1 MQFNLKLPS
10 SILNKLTRIKHTWS
24 IWLLLF
30 AMVFSWLS
38 PIRGVKASQT
48 AQTSSM
54 YQEAQQLLDSLTPE
68 ERVGQLFLVSFQG
81 MQVDSESKIYDLITN
96 HHIGGVVLKASND
109 NFTDSSDAMSQILT
123 MTRQLQLDR
132 WSTAQQPHPDP
143 TTGLDFIP
151 AFIPLFI
158 GISQEGD
165 GFPNDQILTGL
176 TQLPNEMAMGATW
189 DPNLAA
195 TVGNVLGQ
203 ELSALGINLLLG
215 PSLDVLADPRPLGAN
230 TLGTRTFG
238 GDPYWVGLMGQAF
251 ISSLH
256 QGSNGKL
263 AVIAKHFPGIG
274 AADRLPEEEV
284 ATVRKSLEQ
293 LENFDLVP
301 FFNVTG
307 NVATSDATT
316 DGLLVSHIR
325 YQGFQGNIRA
335 TTRPISLD
343 LQAFSQLMSLPSLT
357 NWRNSGGVM
366 MCDDLGTEAVRRF
379 FDLTNPNQPFD
390 ARRVALNAFLAGNDL
405 LYIGNI
411 TSSDDPDSYTTAVN
425 ILAFFA
431 QRYRED
437 PAFAKRVD
445 ESVLRILALKYRQY
459 KDFTLETIVPPLDG
473 VATLGKSN
481 QVVFNVAS
489 KAATLISP
497 SIADLDTA
505 LPDSPNPS
513 DRIVFI
519 TDARSTQ
526 QCSQCQ
532 ERSVLAVDALQQSV
546 IRLYGPQA
554 GGTVR
559 ASNLVSYSF
568 DELDHMLNNDP
579 NAIQVEKDLRRAQWV
594 IFSML
599 DLDSNYPA
607 NQALYRFLAQRPDL
621 FQGKRLIV
629 FAFNAPYFLDATD
642 ISKLTAYY
650 GLYSKAPSF
659 IDVAA
664 RLLFKEL
671 RPEGSLPVSVAGTG
685 YDLISATMPDPNQVI
700 PLTLDIPS
708 QAGTT
713 AIVTATPE
721 PLPTPAYQ
729 IGDLIPVKAGVI
741 LDHNGHPVPDGTP
754 VTFIVTSKGD
764 TNALPQAITTKS
776 GIATTKIQIP
786 DSGTIEIRVESEPA
800 KKSDILHFEIPP
812 GNGVVASETPTVQ
825 PTLTPSVTSSPTAP
839 PTAITTAT
847 NSTPPR
853 PNFFDW
859 LIAITI
865 ASVIGFLSFRITAY
879 MGLVRWGVRGG
890 FLAVI
895 GGLLAYSLLVIGS
908 KGSHDFLQSSGGWGV
923 ILITL
928 IGSVTGVLIAWLWR
942 TLINFRLR
950 DHV

>member
-1 MQFNLKLPS
+1 MFLSYFSPLV
-10 SILNKLTRIKHTWS
+10 
-24 IWLLLF
+24 
-30 AMVFSWLS
+30 MV
-38 PIRGVKASQT
+38 RASQT
-48 AQTSSM
+48 VQTPSPN
-54 YQEAQQLLDSLTPE
+54 ERAQQMLESLTPE

-81 MQVDSESKIYDLITN
+81 MQVDNESKIYDLITK
-96 HHIGGVVLKASND
+96 HHIGGVVLKAAND
-109 NFTDSSDAMSQILT
+109 NFTDGEGAMSQILS
-123 MTRQLQLDR
+123 MNRQLQLDR
-132 WSTAQQPHPDP
+132 WSASQQSQLDT
-143 TTGLDFIP
+143 TTGKEFMP

-176 TQLPNEMAMGATW
+176 TQLPNEMAIGATW
-189 DPNLAA
+189 DPKLAA
-195 TVGNVLGQ
+195 SVGTVLGQ
-203 ELSALGINLLLG
+203 ELTSLGINLLIG
-215 PSLDVLADPRPLGAN
+215 PSLDVLADPRPSGEN
-230 TLGTRTFG
+230 SLGTRTFG
-238 GDPYWVGLMGQAF
+238 GDPYWVGVMGQAF
-251 ISSLH
+251 INSLH
-256 QGSNGKL
+256 QGSNGRL

-307 NVATSDATT
+307 NVADSNSTT

-357 NWRNSGGVM
+357 NWRDSGGVM
-366 MCDDLGTEAVRRF
+366 MCDDLGTQAVRRF

-425 ILAFFA
+425 ILAFFT

-437 PAFAKRVD
+437 PAFAKSVD
-445 ESVLRILALKYRQY
+445 ESVLRILTLKYRQY
-459 KDFTLETIVPPLDG
+459 KEFSLSSILPPLDG
-473 VATLGKSN
+473 VTSLGKSS

-489 KAATLISP
+489 NAVTLISP

-513 DRIVFI
+513 DRMVFI
-519 TDARSTQ
+519 TDSRTTQ

-532 ERSVLAVDALQQSV
+532 ERPVLAVDALQQSV
-546 IRLYGPQA
+546 LRLYGPQV

-559 ASNLVSYSF
+559 ASNLSSF
-568 DELDHMLNNDP
+568 SFEDLRLMLDNDP
-579 NAIQVEKDLRRAQWV
+579 NALQLEKDMRRAQWI
-594 IFSML
+594 IFSIL
-599 DLDSNYPA
+599 DINSQYPG
-607 NQALYRFLAQRPDL
+607 NQALFRFLAERPDL

-650 GLYSKAPSF
+650 GLYSKAPGF

-671 RPEGSLPVSVAGTG
+671 RPEGALPVSVAGTG
-685 YDLISATMPDPNQVI
+685 YDLISATMPDPNQEI
-700 PLTLDIPS
+700 PLSLDLTDQTPS
-708 QAGTT
+708 IDTG
-713 AIVTATPE
+713 TATPE
-721 PLPTPAYQ
+721 PLPTPVYQ
-729 IGDLIPVKAGVI
+729 VGNMIPVRAGII

-754 VTFIVTSKGD
+754 VQFIVTSNGGI
-764 TNALPQAITTKS
+764 TALPQAITTKG
-776 GIATTKIQIP
+776 GIATTKIQVP
-786 DSGTIEIRVESEPA
+786 APGALEIRVESEPA
-800 KKSDILHFEIPP
+800 KQSRILHFEIPSE
-812 GNGVVASETPTVQ
+812 NGAAITDTPTVE
-825 PTLTPSVTSSPTAP
+825 PTSTPSVTPSPTPPPTVAVASSSSSPT
-839 PTAITTAT
+839 
-847 NSTPPR
+847 R

-859 LIAITI
+859 LISITI
-865 ASVIGFLSFRITAY
+865 ASIIGFLSFRIAVY
-879 MGLVRWGVRGG
+879 SGQVRWGVRGG
-890 FLAVI
+890 FMAVI
-895 GGLLAYSLLVIGS
+895 GGLLGYSLLVLGS
-908 KGSHDFLQSSGGWGV
+908 TNSHNYLQSSGGWGV

-928 IGSVTGVLIAWLWR
+928 LGSATGILAAWLWR
-942 TLINFRLR
+942 SMAGSRLK
-950 DHV
+950 DSL

>member
-1 MQFNLKLPS
+1 MYS
-10 SILNKLTRIKHTWS
+10 
-24 IWLLLF
+24 WLARLVLF
-30 AMVFSWLS
+30 TLFFSWLS
-38 PIRGVKASQT
+38 PLGNARASQS
-48 AQTSSM
+48 AQTSP
-54 YQEAQQLLDSLTPE
+54 QNELAQQMLDNMTPE

-96 HHIGGVVLKASND
+96 HHIGGVVLNAAND
-109 NFTDSSDAMSQILT
+109 NFTDSEDALGQIIS
-123 MTRQLQLDR
+123 MNRQLQLDR
-132 WSTAQQPHPDP
+132 WTASQQAQQDA
-143 TTGLDFIP
+143 TSGKDFLP

-165 GFPNDQILTGL
+165 GYPNDQILSGL
-176 TQLPNEMAMGATW
+176 TQLPDAMAIGATW
-189 DPNLAA
+189 DPTLAA
-195 TVGNVLGQ
+195 SVGNVLGQ
-203 ELSALGINLLLG
+203 ELSALGINLYIG
-215 PSLDVLADPRPLGAN
+215 PSLDVLADPRPSGQN

-256 QGSNGKL
+256 KGSNNKL

-307 NVATSDATT
+307 DVADSNSTA

-357 NWRNSGGVM
+357 NWRDSGGVM
-366 MCDDLGTEAVRRF
+366 MCDDLSTQAVRRF

-425 ILAFFA
+425 ILAFFT

-437 PAFAKRVD
+437 PAFAKSVD
-445 ESVLRILALKYRQY
+445 DSVLRILTLKYRLY
-459 KDFTLETIVPPLDG
+459 KDFSLSSILPPLDG
-473 VATLGKSN
+473 VTSLGKSN

-489 KAATLISP
+489 KAVTLISP

-505 LPDSPNPS
+505 LPDSPSPT
-513 DRIVFI
+513 DRMVFI

-526 QCSQCQ
+526 QCSQCL
-532 ERSVLAVDALQQSV
+532 ERPVLAVDALQQSV

-559 ASNLVSYSF
+559 ASNLASYSF
-568 DELDHMLNNDP
+568 EELGHMLDNDP
-579 NAIQVEKDLRRAQWV
+579 NAIQLEKDMHRAQWI
-594 IFSML
+594 IFSIL
-599 DLDSNYPA
+599 DLNSQYPA
-607 NQALYRFLAQRPDL
+607 NQALLRFLVERPDL

-642 ISKLTAYY
+642 VSKLTAYY

-671 RPEGSLPVSVAGTG
+671 RPEGALPVSVAGTG
-685 YDLISATMPDPNQVI
+685 YDLISATMPDPNQEI
-700 PLTLDIPS
+700 PLALDLPD
-708 QAGTT
+708 QAASIDIG
-713 AIVTATPE
+713 TATPE
-721 PLPTPAYQ
+721 PLPTPVYQ
-729 IGDLIPVKAGVI
+729 VGSLIPVRAGII

-754 VTFIVTSKGD
+754 VQFIVTSNGAI
-764 TNALPQAITTKS
+764 NALPQAITTK
-776 GIATTKIQIP
+776 GGLATTKIQVP
-786 DSGTIEIRVESEPA
+786 ASGALEIRVESEPA
-800 KKSDILHFEIPP
+800 KKSRILHFEIPAE
-812 GNGVVASETPTVQ
+812 NGVPVTDTPTTQ
-825 PTLTPSVTSSPTAP
+825 PTSTPSVTPSPTPP
-839 PTAITTAT
+839 PTAVVTSTST
-847 NSTPPR
+847 TPPR

-865 ASVIGFLSFRITAY
+865 ATLIGFLSFRIAAY
-879 MGLVRWGVRGG
+879 TGQVRWGVRGG
-890 FLAVI
+890 FMAVI
-895 GGLLAYSLLVIGS
+895 GGLLAYSILVLGS
-908 KGSHDFLQSSGGWGV
+908 TGSHDYLQSSGGWGV

-928 IGSVTGVLIAWLWR
+928 LGSATGIIIAWLWR
-942 TLINFRLR
+942 SLTGFRLK
-950 DHV
+950 DNI